1 MHKRTDKGISF
12 LLSSFLG
19 RFPIGAKI
27 IFGYLMLIIM
37 MAVGTA
43 AAIWTLNN
51 SAGVFY
57 TAIDRQHDIGTL
69 RTIQVYV
76 EKQKFS
82 LSDLVMNQNK
92 ATTGVFK
99 ANSERIESLIS
110 ELTPKI
116 TSETELSILQ
126 DIASQNNLI
135 NKTFIEKVIPAF
147 EKNDHAGLKT
157 ETEKVRTLTNQIEQ
171 SIQKLSNE
179 FETDSRVISDEAMR
193 TKTTLSY
200 ILGGLA
206 FLGAAMGLV
215 LGIILT
221 SNISG
226 RVKVVG
232 KASIGLS
239 EGDLDQAIEIHD
251 RDEIGRMAHAFA
263 KLIIYMREIANL
275 AEEISS
281 GNLHLETNPK
291 SVKDVLGNA
300 FAVMLNNLRNLIS
313 SMRGNA
319 DALGFASEALTT
331 SANETQQ
338 ASSQI
343 AITIQQVAIGTTRQ
357 SEAAMV
363 TSESMELMNQT
374 IHNIS
379 EGAKKQADAVNQASI
394 VTQRMSDAIVQ
405 VNGNMQIVQ
414 QESSNTE
421 AVAQAGGET
430 INKTIREMQIIKE
443 KVGVSTEKVLEMGK
457 RSEEI
462 EGILETI
469 KEIASQTNLLA
480 LNAAIEAARSSGL
493 TVQTSQTLLHGTL
506 LAAASM
512 LNQILTSLNPD
523 LDDKDL
529 EIFCQKASIDVLL
542 ITDDDGVISVSSDPS
557 LKGYRFSED
566 PKEQSYIFRSLLKE
580 KDGKILQPV
589 QARSIDNKP
598 YLWVGV
604 SRQDKPG
611 IIQAGMFGD
620 VVYRAADFV
629 RGFSVVAEEVRKLA
643 ENTTASTKEIGEII
657 KGISRT
663 VHEAVVAMDEG
674 AREVE
679 AGVIGTKEAGEALG
693 KILTSIETVHQQVNE
708 AVNASNSVT
717 QASNEL
723 LTVMDSVASVVE
735 ENSAATDEMLDK
747 STRVSEAIENITSIS
762 EENGA
767 AVEQVSA
774 SVQQISAQILSISDS
789 TAELDKLAQTLRQSM
804 ASFKL
809 E

>member
-1 MHKRTDKGISF
+1 
-12 LLSSFLG
+12 
-19 RFPIGAKI
+19 
-27 IFGYLMLIIM
+27 MLIIM
-37 MAVGTA
+37 MVVGTA

-51 SAGVFY
+51 SARVFD
-57 TAIDRQHDIGTL
+57 TVIDRQHDIGTL

-76 EKQKFS
+76 EKQKFN

-99 ANSERIESLIS
+99 ANSEKIETLI
-110 ELTPKI
+110 EQLTPTI
-116 TSETELSILQ
+116 TKETDLSLLR
-126 DIASQNNLI
+126 DISNQNNLI
-135 NKTFIEKVIPAF
+135 SKTFIENVIPAF
-147 EKNDHAGLKT
+147 EKNDQIGLKT

-179 FETDSRVISDEAMR
+179 FETDSRAISDEAMR
-193 TKTTLSY
+193 TKTTLTN

-206 FLGAAMGLV
+206 FLGAALGLV

-221 SNISG
+221 FNISG
-226 RVKVVG
+226 RVKIVG

-251 RDEIGRMAHAFA
+251 RDEIGRMAQAFT
-263 KLIIYMREIANL
+263 KLIVYMREIASL

-281 GNLHLETNPK
+281 GNLSLDTNPK
-291 SVKDVLGNA
+291 SVKDILGNA

-313 SMRGNA
+313 TMRGNA
-319 DALGFASEALTT
+319 DALGFASKALTT

-343 AITIQQVAIGTTRQ
+343 AITIQQVAVGTSRQ

-363 TSESMELMNQT
+363 TSESMEQMNQT

-379 EGAKKQADAVNQASI
+379 EGAKKQANAVNQASI
-394 VTQRMSDAIVQ
+394 VTQRMSDAIMQ

-430 INKTIREMQIIKE
+430 INNTIREMQIIKE

-523 LDDKDL
+523 LGDKDL

-542 ITDDDGVISVSSDPS
+542 ITDEDGVISVSSDPS

-604 SRQDKPG
+604 SRHDKPG

-643 ENTTASTKEIGEII
+643 ENTAASTKEIGEII

-679 AGVIGTKEAGEALG
+679 AGVIGTSEAGKALG

-708 AVNASNSVT
+708 AVNASNSMT

-735 ENSAATDEMLDK
+735 ENSAATDDMLDK
-747 STRVSEAIENITSIS
+747 SSHVSEAIENITSIS
-762 EENGA
+762 EDRCA
-767 AVEQVSA
+767 AA
-774 SVQQISAQILSISDS
+774 
-789 TAELDKLAQTLRQSM
+789 SM
-804 ASFKL
+804 ASS
-809 E
+809 EIVRRWCSS